1 MTSEIAIMNNQAIAL
16 ATDSAVT
23 INEGKKIYNSANK
36 LFCLSKYHPI
46 GIMIY
51 GNATFMNI
59 PYETIIKMFRESL
72 AETKCD
78 KLDGYAKKF
87 INFLNEN
94 KIGVSKK
101 QQQEYIE
108 SVVSIVLND
117 IKKEIENQWEK
128 EIQKNGK
135 ISQDKAKNI
144 SSIVIKHFK
153 DKFTNTKLSCFSA
166 KFLLN
171 LEKKIGI
178 LFIKKVKE
186 IFQQYP
192 FSKSDIRILKE
203 VINRAI
209 TKGNFPPWFSGIVIA
224 GFGEKEIFPGI
235 EFYKIEALI
244 DGKLKYN
251 QEKIENI
258 SLKNKAAII
267 PFAQSE
273 MVATFM
279 EGVDPNYRKFKRS
292 FLENI
297 FENYP
302 DIIIKNSKKLNKLE
316 KKDKDLIHSEFKSL
330 SKQIYKDYIKKM
342 TEFTRKNH
350 VNQVL
355 SVVGIL
361 PKDELAAM
369 AESLV
374 NLTSFKRRVTMTQE
388 TVGGPI
394 DVAVISKG
402 DGFIWIKRKHY
413 FKPELNHHFFDNYFR
428 TGGDKK

>member
-1 MTSEIAIMNNQAIAL
+1 MNNQAVAL

-23 INEGKKIYNSANK
+23 IDGGKKIYNSANK
-36 LFCLSKYHPI
+36 LFCLSKYHPV

-72 AETKCD
+72 AETKCNT
-78 KLDGYAKKF
+78 LDGYAKKF
-87 INFLNEN
+87 ISFLNVN

-101 QQQEYIE
+101 QQEEYMELVIN
-108 SVVSIVLND
+108 IILNE
-117 IKKEIENQWEK
+117 IKKEVKKQWEQ

-135 ISQDKAKNI
+135 ISPKKAKSI
-144 SSIVIKHFK
+144 CSIVIKHFIK
-153 DKFTNTKLSCFSA
+153 KFSNNKLSCFST
-166 KFLLN
+166 KFRLN

-178 LFIKKVKE
+178 LFNKKIKE
-186 IFQQYP
+186 IFQQCP
-192 FSKSDIRILKE
+192 LSKSDLKMLNE

-209 TKGNFPPWFSGIVIA
+209 TRANFPPWFSGIVIA
-224 GFGEKEIFPGI
+224 GFGEKKIFPGI
-235 EFYKIEALI
+235 ESYKIEGLI

-251 QEKIENI
+251 RVKLGNI
-258 SLKNKAAII
+258 SEKNNAAII
-267 PFAQSE
+267 HFAQSE
-273 MVATFM
+273 MVSTFM
-279 EGVDPNYRKFKRS
+279 EGVDPNYQKFKRS
-292 FLENI
+292 FLEQV

-302 DIIIKNSKKLNKLE
+302 DIIIKNSKKLNKLG
-316 KKDKDLIHSEFKSL
+316 KKDKDLIQSEFKSL
-330 SKQIYKDYIKKM
+330 SKQIYKNYTLKM
-342 TEFTRKNH
+342 EEFTRKNH

-355 SVVGIL
+355 DVVGSL

-413 FKPELNHHFFDNYFR
+413 FKPELNHHFFNNYFR
-428 TGGDKK
+428 TGGGKNEKNTK